1 MSSLFKY
8 ALFFICISVSMAP
21 IAFAEKNTL
30 GEEISI
36 LDVDVLDQEINK
48 LNSLNLNSAA
58 PPSKTQN
65 YQANK
70 VEINLWQRIYS
81 RFEIKNEI

>member
-1 MSSLFKY
+1 MSSPFKY

-36 LDVDVLDQEINK
+36 LDNDVLDQAKFIKPK
-48 LNSLNLNSAA
+48 LSSL
-58 PPSKTQN
+58 P
-65 YQANK
+65 
-70 VEINLWQRIYS
+70 
-81 RFEIKNEI
+81 

>member
-1 MSSLFKY
+1 MSSPFKY

-36 LDVDVLDQEINK
+36 LDVDVLDQEI
-48 LNSLNLNSAA
+48 
-58 PPSKTQN
+58 KTQ
-65 YQANK
+65 QPHQVK
-70 VEINLWQRIYS
+70 HKITKP
-81 RFEIKNEI
+81 IKPK

>member
-36 LDVDVLDQEINK
+36 LDNDVLDQEIIK
-48 LNSLNLNSAA
+48 
-58 PPSKTQN
+58 PHQVKHKITKPIKSK
-65 YQANK
+65 
-70 VEINLWQRIYS
+70 
-81 RFEIKNEI
+81 